1 MRVFLAPSGALV
13 VSNSVRLS
21 VPVISCLELL
31 TLPSFSQV
39 CLRPLSGLYQVCLRF
54 VSGLFSSLSLL
65 RRTDKALFS
74 IFSEMLLHNP
84 GLLRLKWK
92 LITFENC
99 PTCPNSC
106 FQTLVIGLWAQKS
119 VFSGTPFSL
128 FLIMV
133 WIKWKPCHLWSE
145 LCTCVCKNVQ
155 TVLFCFAFLKNILE
169 GKIQFQR
176 KQVKLINRCDEMR
189 WIDKNNY

>member
-1 MRVFLAPSGALV
+1 M
-13 VSNSVRLS
+13 SNSVRLS

-84 GLLRLKWK
+84 GLLRLK
-92 LITFENC
+92 
-99 PTCPNSC
+99 
-106 FQTLVIGLWAQKS
+106 
-119 VFSGTPFSL
+119 
-128 FLIMV
+128 
-133 WIKWKPCHLWSE
+133 
-145 LCTCVCKNVQ
+145 
-155 TVLFCFAFLKNILE
+155 
-169 GKIQFQR
+169 
-176 KQVKLINRCDEMR
+176 
-189 WIDKNNY
+189 